1 MQRTSI
7 FFFNMALCVYFE
19 HRFGIGKIL
28 HSVEVA
34 LHDEA
39 ERVSVVKRRLLCCCC
54 SCGWE
59 RAAWAF
65 TFSRVWERRQRRQDD
80 DYLMCCWFTWRDLLS
95 FLSLSLFLCV
105 RIYVCKYVKCVRSF
119 SFLCMYVCTKCCRG
133 PLVQYISFWFLAL
146 LSSVCNITRCSCS
159 DQTLWLLP
167 LLLLYIRSGDSSED
181 RGNDTT
187 LTDSLFTYV
196 CMYLYV

>member
-1 MQRTSI
+1 MGLAK
-7 FFFNMALCVYFE
+7 FFILWKSLCMMKPKECLSLKAFALLLLLLRLGESCLSFHV
-19 HRFGIGKIL
+19 L
-28 HSVEVA
+28 ASVG
-34 LHDEA
+34 EA
-39 ERVSVVKRRLLCCCC
+39 TATARRRL
-54 SCGWE
+54 
-59 RAAWAF
+59 F
-65 TFSRVWERRQRRQDD
+65 DV
-80 DYLMCCWFTWRDLLS
+80 LLIHLTRS
-95 FLSLSLFLCV
+95 FIVSLSLFLCV

-167 LLLLYIRSGDSSED
+167 LLLLYIRSGDCSED